1 MTTLLKIAT
10 SLSSA
15 ESSRLAERFT
25 EIWLTRNT
33 SGRVVTRDL
42 AADPVPNLT
51 AQRFQALNAKPAER
65 TAAQRAVVEFSDAL
79 IEELKSADVIVIE
92 VPISNY
98 SLPSTL
104 RAYID
109 HVARAG
115 VTFRNTA
122 TGPEGLIQGKH
133 TYVLTTRGGLPKDAA
148 DIQTLCLRQILGFIG
163 LNDLRFIH
171 AEDIL
176 PQDSEHAQESY
187 SRSLHQ
193 SLCGY
198 LHPRCAG

>member
-1 MTTLLKIAT
+1 MTTLLRIAT

-15 ESSRLAERFT
+15 ASSRLAEQFT
-25 EIWLTRNT
+25 VIWLARNP
-33 SGRVVTRDL
+33 SGRAVMRDL
-42 AADPVPNLT
+42 AADPVPHLT
-51 AQRFQALNAKPAER
+51 AQRFQALNAKPEER
-65 TAAQRAVVEFSDAL
+65 TAAQRAVVEYSDAL

-109 HVARAG
+109 HVARPG
-115 VTFRNTA
+115 VTFRHTA

-133 TYVLTTRGGLPKDAA
+133 TYVLTTRGGLQKEAA

-171 AEDIL
+171 TEDVL

-198 LHPRCAG
+198 LHPRCPG